1 MRNTKQKDLI
11 LNVVQS
17 SSDHPT
23 AETVYERARAVMP
36 SISLGTVYRNLK
48 QLEDMGKV
56 RLVKTDTDTLRYDKT
71 VFPHAHLKCV
81 CCGRVIDVME
91 VECQKIIE
99 TVSKATDYEVLGIE
113 VAIDG
118 ICPECKKCVSETNNK

>member
-11 LNVVQS
+11 LNVVQT

-48 QLEDMGKV
+48 QLEESGKV
-56 RLVKTDTDTLRYDKT
+56 RLVRSDQDTMRYDKT

-81 CCGRVIDVME
+81 VCGSVVDVME
-91 VECQKIIE
+91 VECEKIIK
-99 TVSKATDYEVLGIE
+99 TVSEATDYEVLGIE

-118 ICPECKKCVSETNNK
+118 ICPECKSRKRNNK